1 MPATVLEKLQ
11 RIIGQIDRDGNAELT
26 RLTVLKRWLEAPGR
40 LSAFGLWVAWR
51 AAERG
56 AKASEPEV
64 RALHRD
70 AQSLL
75 AGFDLP
81 HKLST
86 AAAMALLQRLRAFQ
100 DERQRL
106 RWGQVRV
113 IRNWDLLLVEEGIAI
128 ALWSSGSPSQGYKLA
143 VDFCQNYDGRYGNG
157 LNGPSRERLQEIMDF
172 IRRQEAFESGDAR
185 A

>member
-1 MPATVLEKLQ
+1 MPATILEKLQ
-11 RIIGQIDRDGNAELT
+11 RIIGQIDGDGNAELT

-40 LSAFGLWVAWR
+40 LSAFGLWVARR

-56 AKASEPEV
+56 AMAGDPEV
-64 RALHRD
+64 GALHRD
-70 AQSLL
+70 AKSLL
-75 AGFDLP
+75 SGLDLP
-81 HKLST
+81 RTLDFQ
-86 AAAMALLQRLRAFQ
+86 AAMALHRRLRAFQ

-106 RWGQVRV
+106 KWGQVRV
-113 IRNWDLLLVEEGIAI
+113 IKDWDLLLVEEGLAI

-157 LNGPSRERLQEIMDF
+157 LNGPARDRLLEIMGF
-172 IRRQEAFESGDAR
+172 IQAQEALESGDSR